1 MERLRRT
8 ASKGR
13 RTPRLRNEAEAPIIE
28 QHPRTTRA
36 LARSKM
42 ENASS
47 EAGAREVGGG
57 PMASSAAA
65 SAAAA
70 SAASSAEEGAALGEG
85 ASDMA
90 SEEEV
95 AAAAEEAVD
104 AEDRASLDARL
115 PLLSRRRRGDTRAL
129 RISPVCLS

>member
-28 QHPRTTRA
+28 RHPCTTRA

-42 ENASS
+42 ENAGS
-47 EAGAREVGGG
+47 EAGVREVGGG

-65 SAAAA
+65 SAA
-70 SAASSAEEGAALGEG
+70 SSAGEGAALGEG